1 MRPVD
6 RASSL
11 LTRALRERLDQRL
24 ERVFRLVALIYPPH
38 DIYSVYYNC
47 KVKPAL
53 RASAVEF
60 LDNLLTADLQS
71 TVVPCLEDSFDP
83 ETTAGRPEPIQFI
96 DRRVFSNY

>member
-1 MRPVD
+1 LNEYSGWFAVD
-6 RASSL
+6 LSSS
-11 LTRALRERLDQRL
+11 T
-24 ERVFRLVALIYPPH
+24 

-71 TVVPCLEDSFDP
+71 TVVPLLEDSFDP
-83 ETTAGRPEPIQFI
+83 ETTAGRPE
-96 DRRVFSNY
+96 RFSSFFDQTLFSKY